1 MFKKVMKGMFITTC
15 VVIGA
20 IGGAAT
26 GNDILESIATLRQM
40 CNKDNDDET
49 PVESAEEES

>member
-1 MFKKVMKGMFITTC
+1 MFKKVMKGMLITTC

-26 GNDILESIATLRQM
+26 GNGILENIATLRQM
-40 CNKDNDDET
+40 CSKDNDEK

>member
-15 VVIGA
+15 AVIGA

>member
-1 MFKKVMKGMFITTC
+1 MFKELMKGMFIATC
-15 VVIGA
+15 AAIGA

-40 CNKDNDDET
+40 FTKDNDDET